1 MSSNL
6 ADVLNPQGVATQL
19 SERGLIAVTWTGAGL
34 GIVFTGLRLAIRITR
49 MKRLLA
55 DDYFILLAL
64 FFLIANAI
72 LQTLQAPH
80 LYYIIL
86 TPLSGDLVHHATM
99 YVHYMFV
106 IIGLFW
112 SVLWSVKAAFLALF
126 WGMTDNVPH
135 YRRWWW
141 AIAAFCFLSYAGCWI
156 ASAFTC
162 HPPSD
167 YFKFAKCTKDI
178 DQQGSIISISYS
190 TAVDI
195 LSDLM
200 IMGFSLK
207 MVWSTRITFHQKIGL
222 GVVFSLGAIIIAFAI
237 VRAINI
243 TGRAYSDQAGLAV
256 WSIAESSISVI
267 VGCLPPFKTFLSRNN
282 STYASRYPPTY
293 DRSGFSARQKRSL
306 THTTSWSEMPL
317 EGDYELTVPKA
328 RIAAG
333 SRNRGPS
340 DVGEIR
346 VTQGFSVLRE

>member
-1 MSSNL
+1 MSSDL
-6 ADVLNPQGVATQL
+6 VDLLNPRGVATHL
-19 SERGLIAVTWTGAGL
+19 SETGLIAITWTGAGL
-34 GIVFTGLRLAIRITR
+34 GILFTSFRLAIRFTR
-49 MKRLLA
+49 LKRLLA
-55 DDYFILLAL
+55 DDYLILLAL

-80 LYYIIL
+80 LYYIAL
-86 TPLSGDLVHHATM
+86 TPLSGDIVHHAVM

-126 WGMTDNVPH
+126 WEITNNLPH
-135 YRRWWW
+135 YRRLWWG
-141 AIAAFCFLSYAGCWI
+141 IVVFCFASYAGCWF

-167 YFKFAKCTKDI
+167 YFRFAKCTKPI
-178 DQQGSIISISYS
+178 DQRGSIISISYS

-200 IMGFSLK
+200 IMGFALRI
-207 MVWSTRITFHQKIGL
+207 VWSTRITFHQKVGL
-222 GVVFSLGAIIIAFAI
+222 GIVFSLGAIIIAFAV

-267 VGCLPPFKTFLSRNN
+267 VGCLPPFKTFLSRNS
-282 STYASRYPPTY
+282 STYATRYHPTY
-293 DRSGFSARQKRSL
+293 SRSGNSARQKRS
-306 THTTSWSEMPL
+306 TTQTTSWSEMPL
-317 EGDYELTVPKA
+317 EPEFEMSVP
-328 RIAAG
+328 RVHISAG
-333 SRNRGPS
+333 RQEGNFE
-340 DVGEIR
+340 DNGEIR
-346 VTQGFSVLRE
+346 VTHGFSILRE